1 VTPESVS
8 FGTLNYIILGVY
20 TVAMISVGLF
30 FAGRQRSTTDFF
42 LAGRRL
48 PWIAVA
54 MSMYASVTSAMTFIG
69 LPGIAYDQNISLLVV
84 CLMSPIIAPILI
96 YFFYPMYRRLRITTS
111 YEYISLRFGK
121 NARMAVAGL
130 FILARLSWLGTVI
143 YAPALA
149 LHVTTGISQELAILI
164 IGLIS
169 ALYCVMGGLSAVVW
183 TDVAQFVIMMA
194 GAAWIAV
201 QLTFMVPDGAAGI
214 IHEGHMADKLMI
226 FDWTLKPGHMTA
238 LAVAISYFFILLQDY
253 GVDQVTVQRLL
264 AVESDRGVSKAI
276 VFNAVVDFLII
287 GTLLFIG
294 LGMFVYFNQH
304 PGLLPEN
311 MSPDRILPWFILHQM
326 PIGISGL
333 IIAALFAAAMSSVDS
348 GLNSITTVILN
359 DVASPLRGH
368 SNGSEYS
375 VATARTITGI
385 LGLLSTAVAL
395 FVYQYIGGIIKA
407 FYTFMGL
414 FSAPVL
420 ALFLLGMLTKRAN
433 AAGWFI
439 ATIIS
444 VGVIIALQ
452 RDGTVHEIYY
462 FPLSA
467 TLTIVLGYFISLV
480 FKSTT
485 SNPAFTWRKIVRP

>member
-1 VTPESVS
+1 MPEHVS
-8 FGTLNYIILGVY
+8 FGTVNYIILGAY
-20 TVAMISVGLF
+20 TLAMITVGLF
-30 FAGRQRSTTDFF
+30 FAGKQRSATEFF

-69 LPGIAYDQNISLLVV
+69 LPGMAYDQNISLLVV
-84 CLMSPIIAPILI
+84 CLMSPLIAPVLI

-111 YEYISLRFGK
+111 YEYISLRFGQ
-121 NARMAVAGL
+121 NARIAVAGL
-130 FILARLSWLGTVI
+130 FIVARLSWLGTVI

-149 LHVTTGISQELAILI
+149 LHVTTGIPQGLAILI

-183 TDVAQFVIMMA
+183 TDVIQFIIMMA
-194 GAAWIAV
+194 GAAWIAILLV
-201 QLTFMVPDGAAGI
+201 FMVPGGVAGI

-226 FDWTLKPGHMTA
+226 FDWTFKPGHMTA

-264 AVESDRGVSKAI
+264 AVEHDRGVSKAI

-304 PGLLPEN
+304 PGQLPDN
-311 MSPDRILPWFILHQM
+311 ISPDRILPWFILHQM
-326 PIGISGL
+326 PVGVSGL

-348 GLNSITTVILN
+348 GLNSITTVLLT
-359 DVASPLRGH
+359 DVTGPLRGNA
-368 SNGSEYS
+368 SGNEYS

-439 ATIIS
+439 ATAIS
-444 VGVIIALQ
+444 VAVIVAFQ
-452 RDGTVHEIYY
+452 RTGTVHEIYF

-467 TLTIVLGYFISLV
+467 ILTVLLGYLFSLF
-480 FKSTT
+480 FKSTA
-485 SNPAFTWRKIVRP
+485 SNPAFTWKNIVRP